1 MRFGACLL
9 ALAAMATGL
18 TACGN
23 SAAGSIVD
31 KAKNDKKLVIGIKI
45 DQPGWGLK
53 KPDGGYAG
61 MDVDVAKYVAKEL
74 GVPESGIT
82 FKEAQSAN
90 REPFIQQGQ
99 VDMVVATYSITDERK
114 KKISFAGPYLVTGQ
128 DILVRADDTT
138 ITDVESLKDKKV
150 CGAQG
155 SSSPKRLAD
164 KFGTEWESKNLTQQ
178 QGYGACLP
186 LLENKQVDAISTD
199 ATILAGFA
207 AQFPGKFK
215 LVGKPFST
223 EKYGVGIKMDDKSGR
238 DAINTAIEKMFKD
251 GTWRKSIDANLGE
264 FGKFFSSPP
273 SVERY

>member
-1 MRFGACLL
+1 MRFGTCMLV
-9 ALAAMATGL
+9 LAAMATSL
-18 TACGN
+18 TACAN
-23 SAAGSIVD
+23 SGASSIVD
-31 KAKNDKKLVIGIKI
+31 KAKDDKKLTIGIKI

-53 KPDGGYAG
+53 KPDGTYEG
-61 MDVDVAKYVAKEL
+61 MDVDVARYIAKEL

-99 VDMVVATYSITDERK
+99 VDMVLATYSITDERK

-128 DILVRADDTT
+128 DILVRADDTS
-138 ITDVESLKDKKV
+138 ITGEDSLKDKKV

-164 KFGTEWESKNLTQQ
+164 KFGPDWESKNLTQQ

-186 LLENKQVDAISTD
+186 LLQNKQVDAISTD

-207 AQFPGKFK
+207 KQLPGQFK
-215 LVGKPFST
+215 LVGQPFST
-223 EKYGVGIKMDDKSGR
+223 EKYGVGLKMDDKAGR
-238 DAINTAIEKMFKD
+238 DAINNALDKMFKD
-251 GTWRKSIDANLGE
+251 GTWRKIVDANLGE
-264 FGKFFSSPP
+264 FGKFFATPP
-273 SVERY
+273 PLERY

>member
-1 MRFGACLL
+1 MRFAAGLL
-9 ALAAMATGL
+9 ALAALATGL
-18 TACGN
+18 TACGG
-23 SAAGSIVD
+23 SGSGSIVD
-31 KAKNDKKLVIGIKI
+31 KAKDDKKLVIGVKI

-53 KPDGGYAG
+53 KPDGSFGG
-61 MDVDVAKYVAKEL
+61 FDVDVAKYVAKEL

-99 VDMVVATYSITDERK
+99 VDMVIATYSITDERK

-128 DILVRADDTT
+128 DILVRADDSS
-138 ITDVESLKDKKV
+138 ITGVESLKDKKV

-164 KFGTEWESKNLTQQ
+164 KFGPDWEAKNLTQQ

-207 AQFPGKFK
+207 TQFPGKFK
-215 LVGKPFST
+215 LVGQPFS
-223 EKYGVGIKMDDKSGR
+223 EERYGIGIKLDDKTGR
-238 DAINTAIEKMFKD
+238 DAINNAIEKFFKD
-251 GTWRKSIDANLGE
+251 GSWRKAIDANLGE
-264 FGKFFSSPP
+264 FGKYFTTPP
-273 SVERY
+273 SVDRY